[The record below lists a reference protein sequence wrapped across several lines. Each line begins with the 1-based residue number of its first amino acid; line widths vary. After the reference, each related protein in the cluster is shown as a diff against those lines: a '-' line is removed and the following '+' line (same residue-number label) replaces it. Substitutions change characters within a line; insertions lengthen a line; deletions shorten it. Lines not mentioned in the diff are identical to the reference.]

1 MSTVA
6 SPPIGTASRLGR
18 RHLSW
23 PLRRV
28 LLAVVGVAILAVVL
42 LPGLFTGPDW
52 SSVKVGDKF
61 LSPSWSHPFGTDEAG
76 RDILHRLI
84 HGARLSIGSA
94 LAVACIAAGVGTLYG
109 AVSGWVGGWLD
120 RVLMRIVDVF
130 LAFPYLVL
138 AMALAAAIGRDM
150 RSAVIALTIVWWPSY
165 ARMVRGLVLSLK
177 RDLHVRAARTLGAS
191 GGELLR
197 WHIVP
202 HTFSQVNAR
211 LTVDIGYA
219 LVALTGL
226 SFLGLGAQGSSPEWG
241 LMVSTAKGFVLTAWW
256 YALFPGVVIL
266 LTVLY
271 FVRVGDEF
279 AGEER

>member
-1 MSTVA
+1 MSTAPQVA
-6 SPPIGTASRLGR
+6 APAAAPR
-18 RHLSW
+18 RRW
-23 PLRRV
+23 PLRHVV
-28 LLAVVGVAILAVVL
+28 LVVIAVAILVVIL
-42 LPGLFTGPDW
+42 FPGLVTGNDW
-52 SSVKVGDKF
+52 SAVNVKERF
-61 LSPSWSHPFGTDEAG
+61 LGPSGSHLFGTDEAG
-76 RDILHRLI
+76 RDILARLI

-94 LAVACIAAGVGTLYG
+94 LAVACIAAAFGTLYG
-109 AVSGWVGGWLD
+109 AISGWAGGWTD
-120 RVLMRIVDVF
+120 RILMRIVDVF

-150 RSAVIALTIVWWPSY
+150 RSAVIALIIVWWPSY
-165 ARMVRGLVLSLK
+165 ARMVRGQVLSLK

-191 GGELLR
+191 TPQLLR

-202 HTFSQVNAR
+202 HTFDQINAR

-241 LMVSTAKGFVLTAWW
+241 LMISTAKGFVLTAWW
-256 YALFPGVVIL
+256 YALFPGIVIL

-271 FVRVGDEF
+271 FVRVGDELS
-279 AGEER
+279 GERS